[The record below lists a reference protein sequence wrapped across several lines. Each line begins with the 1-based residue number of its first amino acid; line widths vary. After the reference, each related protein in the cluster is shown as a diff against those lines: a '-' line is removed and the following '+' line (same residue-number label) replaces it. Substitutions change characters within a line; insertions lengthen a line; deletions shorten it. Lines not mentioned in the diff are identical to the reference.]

1 MKQIYLEV
9 HSLCVRHLD
18 DGADADVVAS
28 ALLGNA
34 IRGLMERY
42 GIAGARKRVD
52 DYAHWYLDRAASDP
66 DYEYLK

>member
-52 DYAHWYLDRAASDP
+52 DYALLDRAASDP